1 MRNRDPIGSLD
12 RVAVTGPAEVL
23 PSTFPVT
30 KVATEVIAAATV
42 AVAEY
47 ARWDEPVTIDTR
59 HAAAAVRSEQH
70 VKVIGR
76 DPPPLWDAIAGD
88 YATTDG
94 WIRLHTNYPHHRA
107 AALRVLDAP
116 DERVAVTKVV
126 AEWEAVALET
136 AVVSAGG
143 CAAAMHTGAEWQQHE
158 HGRELTGTAPLAVE
172 RISDGPPLGAGQ
184 ARGDGPP
191 LGPQPAG
198 GDGRRRVSRR
208 GVGRRGPRPGVGD
221 VPLAGLRVLD
231 LTRVIAGPVASRFLA
246 GWGADVLRVEAPGHS
261 DGTTLAIDVGIGKR
275 SCGLDLRRAD
285 DRARFERLVT
295 GADVVVHGY
304 RPGALAGL
312 GYADEALAALR
323 PGLVLASLSAYGPV
337 GAWAGRR
344 GFDSLVQ
351 MSSGIAA
358 AGADAA
364 GLDRPCPLPCQLLDH
379 ATGYLL
385 ATGIMRARRRQRE
398 EGGTWT
404 VRASLARTAAWL
416 WDLPRVEALDTPEP
430 NLAETTPWLETS
442 ATPWGDAV
450 HVRPP
455 GAIGDRLPRYPRPP
469 GRPRADRPEW

>member
-1 MRNRDPIGSLD
+1 MERDPIGSLD

-30 KVATEVIAAATV
+30 KVGTEVIAAATV

-47 ARWDEPVTIDTR
+47 AGWEEPIAIDTR
-59 HAAAAVRSEQH
+59 HVAAAVRSERYA
-70 VKVIGR
+70 KVIGR
-76 DPPPLWDAIAGD
+76 EPPPLWDAIAGD
-88 YATTDG
+88 YPTTDG

-107 AALRVLDAP
+107 AALGVLDVP
-116 DERVAVTKVV
+116 DERDAVAKVV
-126 AEWEAVALET
+126 AEWDAVALET
-136 AVVSAGG
+136 AIVTAGG
-143 CAAAMHTGAEWQQHE
+143 CAAAMHTGAEWHRHE
-158 HGRELTGTAPLAVE
+158 HGRELAGTPPLVVE
-172 RISDGPPLGAGQ
+172 RLGDGPPLGAQ
-184 ARGDGPP
+184 RARD
-191 LGPQPAG
+191 
-198 GDGRRRVSRR
+198 DT
-208 GVGRRGPRPGVGD
+208 
-221 VPLAGLRVLD
+221 PLAGLRVLD

-285 DRARFERLVT
+285 DRAVFERLVA

-312 GYADEALAALR
+312 GYPDDALAARR

-337 GAWAGRR
+337 GPWAGRR

-358 AGADAA
+358 AGAEAA
-364 GLDRPCPLPCQLLDH
+364 GLDRPNPLPCQLLDH

-385 ATGIMRARRRQRE
+385 ATGIMRARRRQRD

-416 WDLPRVEALDTPEP
+416 WDLPRVDALDTPEP
-430 NLAETTPWLETS
+430 TVDETLPWLETS
-442 ATPWGDAV
+442 TTPWGDAV
-450 HVRPP
+450 HVRPA
-455 GAIGDRLPRYPRPP
+455 GAIGHRLPRYPRPP
-469 GRPRADRPEW
+469 SRPRSDRPEW

>member
-1 MRNRDPIGSLD
+1 MPRDPIGSLD

-30 KVATEVIAAATV
+30 NVATEVIAAATV

-47 ARWDEPVTIDTR
+47 AGWDEPITIDTR
-59 HAAAAVRSEQH
+59 HAAAAVRSERYAR
-70 VKVIGR
+70 VIGR
-76 DPPPLWDAIAGD
+76 EPAPLWDAIAGD
-88 YATTDG
+88 YPTTDG

-107 AALRVLDAP
+107 AALRVLAVPEERDA
-116 DERVAVTKVV
+116 VAKVV

-136 AVVSAGG
+136 AIVTAGG
-143 CAAAMHTGAEWQQHE
+143 CAAAMHTGTEWRRHE
-158 HGRELTGTAPLAVE
+158 HGRELTGTPPLTVERIGDGPATAAEGAGGDKRASAVE
-172 RISDGPPLGAGQ
+172 R
-184 ARGDGPP
+184 
-191 LGPQPAG
+191 AG
-198 GDGRRRVSRR
+198 GSELASTVQRV
-208 GVGRRGPRPGVGD
+208 GGKGPGVGGP
-221 VPLAGLRVLD
+221 PLAGLRVLD

-246 GWGADVLRVEAPGHS
+246 SWGADALRVEAPGHS
-261 DGTTLAIDVGIGKR
+261 DGTPLAIDVGIGKR
-275 SCGLDLRRAD
+275 SCGLDLRGAE
-285 DRARFERLVT
+285 DRAVFERLVA

-312 GYADEALAALR
+312 GYPDDALAALR

-337 GAWAGRR
+337 GPWAGRR

-358 AGADAA
+358 AGAEAA
-364 GLDRPCPLPCQLLDH
+364 GLDRPDPLPCQLLDH

-385 ATGIMRARRRQRE
+385 ATGILRARRRRRE

-416 WDLPRVEALDTPEP
+416 WDLPRVDALGTLEP
-430 NLAETTPWLETS
+430 TADEVAPWLETS
-442 ATPWGDAV
+442 VTPWGDAV

-455 GAIGDRLPRYPRPP
+455 GAIGNRSPRYPRPP
-469 GRPRADRPEW
+469 SRPRSDRPEW